1 MGHKVCRLCRVSE
14 KTACIL
20 YLRLCDV
27 TDPVYRI
34 RTCLCHKQQRLFR
47 WTEDTS
53 LTNTMTFSAKTSEF
67 FRQREAEELLS
78 WLERSAKIEVSC
90 VDDSDGHTLTC
101 TSAILQ
107 LKEHFDYN
115 SQPHGSSTL
124 VILGPIDET
133 PAAYVNQWIPEILR
147 KALKPDKDM
156 FVVLGF
162 NVSHAKCS
170 LADLTPDPLDNVSL
184 NVYSFADPRRLPVTC
199 FLLHFE
205 MSAIKQVAG
214 RTT

>member
-1 MGHKVCRLCRVSE
+1 VCRLCKVSE
-14 KTACIL
+14 KTVCIL

-34 RTCLCHKQQRLFR
+34 RTWLCHKQQRLFR
-47 WTEDTS
+47 WTEDTY
-53 LTNTMTFSAKTSEF
+53 LTNTVTFSAKTSEF

-78 WLERSAKIEVSC
+78 WLESRAKIEVSC
-90 VDDSDGHTLTC
+90 VDDSDWHTLTC
-101 TSAILQ
+101 TSAISQ
-107 LKEHFDYN
+107 LKEHFNYN

-124 VILGPIDET
+124 FILGPIDET
-133 PAAYVNQWIPEILR
+133 PAAYVNQLIPEILG
-147 KALKPDKDM
+147 KALKPNKDV

-184 NVYSFADPRRLPVTC
+184 NVYSFADPRHVPVTC

-205 MSAIKQVAG
+205 MLAIKQVAG
-214 RTT
+214 